1 MIYNLLAGGLNPI
14 DYLLIAGLAVVAL
27 SITAVVVW
35 QKLKGKNGCGCDC
48 GSCQSCPSA
57 QNGKCGGCT
66 ACGGKDDA
74 GLGACDKK

>member
-14 DYLLIAGLAVVAL
+14 DYLLITALVVLVLGIA
-27 SITAVVVW
+27 AVVVW

-66 ACGGKDDA
+66 ACGNKEETDCGEEK
-74 GLGACDKK
+74 